1 MNIYNYDSETFE
13 YLNSSVADEDP
24 VDAGDFLIPAF
35 ATIVE
40 PLSASADEVAVFD
53 PSSNEWTLVPD
64 FRGSEYWLADGSRHE
79 INEVG
84 VSLPQDALLA
94 APPQS
99 LEDAK
104 AEKLLQIDSEETLLV
119 ESGFDSDALGTTHRY
134 SSDEKSQFNLVGSVV
149 AAEDTNYKCA
159 DAAGESIY
167 RFHTAAQIQQVL
179 VDGKNVKLA
188 AMEAAE
194 IKRYQVGI
202 AVSTAELDA
211 IIISV

>member
-1 MNIYNYDSETFE
+1 MQIYHYHIDTFE
-13 YLNSSVADEDP
+13 FLSVDEADQDP
-24 VDAGDFLIPAF
+24 VDIDEFLIPAF
-35 ATIVE
+35 STDIE
-40 PLSASADEVAVFD
+40 PLNAGTDQVAIFD
-53 PSSNEWTLVPD
+53 PNNNEWSLIAD
-64 FRGSEYWLADGSRHE
+64 LRGREYWLADGSRHE

-194 IKRYQVGI
+194 IKRYHVSVATTI
-202 AVSTAELDA
+202 AEIDA
-211 IIISV
+211 IIIST